1 MSVNTVK
8 ERSVVAAFFLYGDT
22 KNRKWKKKKK
32 EEEEETKKEEV
43 FQGF

>member
-1 MSVNTVK
+1 VWWQPFS
-8 ERSVVAAFFLYGDT
+8 FLYGDT
-22 KNRKWKKKKK
+22 KNRKCKKKKK